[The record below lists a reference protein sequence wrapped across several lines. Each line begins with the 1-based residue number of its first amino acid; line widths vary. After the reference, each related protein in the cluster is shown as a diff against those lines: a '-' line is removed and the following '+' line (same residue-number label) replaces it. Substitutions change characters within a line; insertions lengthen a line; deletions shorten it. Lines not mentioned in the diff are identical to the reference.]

1 MARKVPVGVSAL
13 KQDYPIKNGTV
24 VATLI
29 GWKINLENLTRATL
43 PKGHWRSS
51 WRLPPKLPCPAFAS
65 SLVLACLEGPRR

>member
-29 GWKINLENLTRATL
+29 GWKINLENLYNV
-43 PKGHWRSS
+43 KFH
-51 WRLPPKLPCPAFAS
+51 
-65 SLVLACLEGPRR
+65 SLTVIK